1 LIVFDLDDT
10 LYLERDF
17 AFSGYAALDP
27 YVHEITGRGGFGAT
41 CRAAFMAGRRQRI
54 FDEAL
59 SALGV
64 PPTPAVVADLVDRY
78 REHDPDIELCADAR
92 RCLDRLSGRLPLGLI
107 TDGPEVTQR
116 AKIAALGIDD
126 AVSLPGLTARPGAW
140 IEAGD
145 IMVLSSR
152 YEGFPNVVA
161 EATVSGLPVVSF
173 DCPYGPR
180 ELIADGENGLLV
192 PEGNV
197 DALAEA
203 ISRLANDPE
212 LRRKMR
218 AGALLNRA
226 RLSETAVMR
235 LWDRV
240 IETTPRQPD
249 LIAARVA

>member
-1 LIVFDLDDT
+1 MQTERARDELPETLQHRATVIPNPCSPIGTPRTEPPKGAGVHLVAVGRLDHQKGFDLLLQAFAKIRHRHSGLRLT
-10 LYLERDF
+10 IFGEGSER
-17 AFSGYAALDP
+17 ASL
-27 YVHEITGRGGFGAT
+27 
-41 CRAAFMAGRRQRI
+41 
-54 FDEAL
+54 EAL
-59 SALGV
+59 SA
-64 PPTPAVVADLVDRY
+64 R
-78 REHDPDIELCADAR
+78 
-92 RCLDRLSGRLPLGLI
+92 
-107 TDGPEVTQR
+107 
-116 AKIAALGIDD
+116 LGIDD

>member
-41 CRAAFMAGRRQRI
+41 CRAAFMAGRRQRV

-78 REHDPDIELCADAR
+78 REHDPDIALCADAR

-116 AKIAALGIDD
+116 AKIAALGI
-126 AVSLPGLTARPGAW
+126 ASRFSSLRPTGAW
-140 IEAGD
+140 GPEFSKPHPRAFLEVEDASGEGPFVYVADNALKDFVTPRARGWLTVQICRQDRVHTAPPPSAAYAPHAQIETLDA
-145 IMVLSSR
+145 L
-152 YEGFPNVVA
+152 
-161 EATVSGLPVVSF
+161 EATLEGLGWTP
-173 DCPYGPR
+173 
-180 ELIADGENGLLV
+180 
-192 PEGNV
+192 PEP
-197 DALAEA
+197 A
-203 ISRLANDPE
+203 
-212 LRRKMR
+212 
-218 AGALLNRA
+218 
-226 RLSETAVMR
+226 
-235 LWDRV
+235 
-240 IETTPRQPD
+240 
-249 LIAARVA
+249 